1 MQSPE
6 PKRSK
11 PSDRSGRVVLATMAL
26 ATVSN
31 AVAGWTAAGWPAAT
45 ASSLVI
51 LAVLVAAAWREQ
63 DPLLARL
70 LVFGLAAGLA
80 ELPADHFGVVTTQT
94 LVYAPG
100 GGRVWDSPLYMPLG
114 WMIALTQLG
123 WLAWWLSE
131 RFGLLRATLAIMV
144 LGSLTIPSYELQAK
158 AAGYWF
164 YRNCP
169 MLFDAVPHYVILA
182 EILLSMALPLMVVT
196 AGRRPWPVSA
206 LLGLGLGAWILLVGK
221 LAWEVAG

>member
-1 MQSPE
+1 MRPPE
-6 PKRSK
+6 PKRPKS
-11 PSDRSGRVVLATMAL
+11 SDRSGRVVLATVAL
-26 ATVSN
+26 ATATN
-31 AVAGWTAAGWPAAT
+31 AVAGWTGAGWPAAT

-123 WLAWWLSE
+123 WLAWWLTE
-131 RFGLLRATLAIMV
+131 RFGLLRSTVGIMV
-144 LGSLTIPSYELQAK
+144 LGSLLIPTYELQAK
-158 AAGYWF
+158 AANYWF

-169 MLFDAVPHYVILA
+169 MMFEAVPYYVILA

-196 AGRRPWPVSA
+196 AARRPWPISA
-206 LLGLGLGAWILLVGK
+206 LLGLGLGAWILVVGN
-221 LAWEVAG
+221 LAWQVAG